1 MAKGVPGMVIDFAV
15 LETIEL
21 RIAHQWLRSSI
32 VEFIVAAGI
41 PSMGAQMYSQSR
53 CRFDVLIQLL

>member
-1 MAKGVPGMVIDFAV
+1 MV
-15 LETIEL
+15 LEVAALENITL
-21 RIAHQWLRSSI
+21 RIALQWLRSSI

-53 CRFDVLIQLL
+53 CRFDELIQLL